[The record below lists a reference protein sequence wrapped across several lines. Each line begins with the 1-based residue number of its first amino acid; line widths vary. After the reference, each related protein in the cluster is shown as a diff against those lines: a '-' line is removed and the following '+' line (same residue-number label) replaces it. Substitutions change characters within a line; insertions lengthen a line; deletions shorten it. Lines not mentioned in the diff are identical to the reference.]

1 MAGSHRPRSQGQLR
15 SQPEALARVEL
26 LSPTRSA
33 LEGSGRFSSCPNLS
47 LKPDTILKAGRPL
60 EVGWPQDVPSDSGL
74 ATTTK
79 LQNSL
84 KMKYAKRLHSACY
97 GADNEGCGPE
107 VEAEAQNYLMNEEN
121 FADDVAHLTNAIEDL
136 SKLIRFDHLQ
146 KSDARML
153 KLEAAKREKEA
164 ELRRTRKKEQMARD
178 PSRKVPNADLSMRRR
193 SQDIPLVP
201 FHAPGCGTGNKDLP
215 CVLLGSLA
223 PRSQCRWLTSRRS
236 SEAAKALGITRMPR
250 SCYSCAGAGKST

>member
-1 MAGSHRPRSQGQLR
+1 M
-15 SQPEALARVEL
+15 
-26 LSPTRSA
+26 
-33 LEGSGRFSSCPNLS
+33 S

-60 EVGWPQDVPSDSGL
+60 EVGWDVPSDSGL

-107 VEAEAQNYLMNEEN
+107 VETEAQNYLMNEEN

-153 KLEAAKREKEA
+153 KLEAARREKEA

-178 PSRKVPNADLSMRRR
+178 PSRKVAFKIERGRREKQEMLETLAKVPNAELSMRRM

-201 FHAPGCGTGNKDLP
+201 FHAPGCGTGNKEPVPVVDIKKI
-215 CVLLGSLA
+215 
-223 PRSQCRWLTSRRS
+223 Q
-236 SEAAKALGITRMPR
+236 R
-250 SCYSCAGAGKST
+250 SCEGLGHHQNASELLQLRRRREVDMKESMASCSFAGLHEFLAGRLHFGGPLGQSKSTAR

>member
-60 EVGWPQDVPSDSGL
+60 EVGWDVPSDSGL

-107 VEAEAQNYLMNEEN
+107 VETEAQNYLMNEGN

-153 KLEAAKREKEA
+153 KLEAARREKEA

-178 PSRKVPNADLSMRRR
+178 PSRKVAFKIERGRREKQEMLETLAKVPNAELSMRRM
-193 SQDIPLVP
+193 SQDV
-201 FHAPGCGTGNKDLP
+201 
-215 CVLLGSLA
+215 VLA
-223 PRSQCRWLTSRRS
+223 TRSQCRWLTSRRS